1 MRSAVKAPQCFA
13 LVHGDMI
20 GLIAL
25 DLVLRIILTRMMDIA
40 FVVHVSR
47 VHLYDMA
54 ADPASFGIPGYMVA
68 DFECMRHELM
78 LLHLMLLFTAFNYAS
93 TTQLCLKTAA
103 FCHFFYLLDL
113 DALNTPC
120 EIWRLDQIGE

>member
-1 MRSAVKAPQCFA
+1 MSERNQLSMRSTVKAPQCLA

-40 FVVHVSR
+40 FVVHVAR
-47 VHLYDMA
+47 VHPYDMA

-78 LLHLMLLFTAFNYAS
+78 LLHLMGRML
-93 TTQLCLKTAA
+93 
-103 FCHFFYLLDL
+103 
-113 DALNTPC
+113 P
-120 EIWRLDQIGE
+120 